1 MATEEDVNLRE
12 SGKALQTRTCQ
23 VARWNTS
30 EDWPDLGEGGMT
42 WVCKALRQGSDLVSE
57 DGGDGKLGA

>member
-1 MATEEDVNLRE
+1 MSGFRE

-23 VARWNTS
+23 VACWNMS
-30 EDWPDLGEGGMT
+30 EDWLDLGEGGMT

-57 DGGDGKLGA
+57 DGDDDKLGA